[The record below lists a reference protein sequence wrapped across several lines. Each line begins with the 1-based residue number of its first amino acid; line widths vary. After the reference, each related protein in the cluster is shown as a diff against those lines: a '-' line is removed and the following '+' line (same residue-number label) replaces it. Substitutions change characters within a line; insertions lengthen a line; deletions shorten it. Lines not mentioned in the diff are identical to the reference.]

1 MVDKEKERH
10 IRVMGGMLLKGNI
23 GFDVARFM
31 KILQKLF
38 IGAHLGSSEK
48 FGAKQKIGSAFFYR
62 VKSVQPDNPFTSFFP
77 IKMGHFLMEFI

>member
-31 KILQKLF
+31 KILQKAQNNPLITNLPLIF
-38 IGAHLGSSEK
+38 FLITK
-48 FGAKQKIGSAFFYR
+48 NNKI
-62 VKSVQPDNPFTSFFP
+62 
-77 IKMGHFLMEFI
+77 E

>member
-31 KILQKLF
+31 KILQKAQNNPL
-38 IGAHLGSSEK
+38 ITNLPL
-48 FGAKQKIGSAFFYR
+48 IFF
-62 VKSVQPDNPFTSFFP
+62 
-77 IKMGHFLMEFI
+77 